1 MQKGHR
7 FFPISVSLPC
17 LRPSAT
23 LSSHRSVLVRIQ
35 AYDSVVFVGAKQFL
49 PRHRRFAS
57 HHTPS
62 HLTSFPSIQAHYL
75 LRSQWCNR
83 VSLKIG
89 PPACQAPYERCGA
102 SSHGP
107 VDPSCRTVH
116 SVLSG
121 LPLALT
127 LSLPRLH
134 YHSFSFLISLS
145 LLIFRSLSF
154 SLSHACCFPPACV
167 LAGIPTCLVL
177 AFLHAFLLACL
188 PACVHPC
195 SGPPALS
202 GFPVVYNVASGVD
215 RLPCML
221 QNIYHR
227 ASRFVGLPLHTL

>member
-7 FFPISVSLPC
+7 FSLFLSPFPASVPPRHC
-17 LRPSAT
+17 LLIVLSWSAYKHT
-23 LSSHRSVLVRIQ
+23 IQ
-35 AYDSVVFVGAKQFL
+35 LFVGAKQFL

-145 LLIFRSLSF
+145 LS
-154 SLSHACCFPPACV
+154 
-167 LAGIPTCLVL
+167 
-177 AFLHAFLLACL
+177 
-188 PACVHPC
+188 
-195 SGPPALS
+195 
-202 GFPVVYNVASGVD
+202 
-215 RLPCML
+215 
-221 QNIYHR
+221 
-227 ASRFVGLPLHTL
+227 